1 MCCGEMGGHKI
12 VTTLQIRIS
21 FYSQVHMRGTFRFL
35 RQFFPGPRVI
45 SKDKALFGVPYLH
58 FDVGLPD
65 T

>member
-1 MCCGEMGGHKI
+1 
-12 VTTLQIRIS
+12 
-21 FYSQVHMRGTFRFL
+21 MRGTFRFL

-45 SKDKALFGVPYLH
+45 SKDKAQFGVPYFH